1 MRLKKYTYGGPGG
14 TPRQQGYNNS
24 AATAAGMGAGTGA
37 GGAGGGFDYMSAIS
51 GGVGAITSGVQTG
64 MLYSNMV
71 GQAKE
76 RERREQEALRLQGD
90 RRYMGLTGQMRGN
103 TYGMFNRYQTGGVAN
118 PYGTMTDPDMLER
131 TGQRKITEQ
140 ATEDIT
146 IATLKTVAPPVGKA
160 IEQGISLFTG
170 IQDAAGR
177 QDAELDGKAIDVYPD
192 ETAAA
197 VGNAADMF
205 MPHNAAFKQAQNKDY
220 GRAVLSWTG
229 IGAIPNMIEA
239 MQDQEEYETAQ
250 ERLRTS
256 SGRMVGGKSGLGGT
270 EIVGGTNMTALR
282 EQQEIPMVKYGGLME
297 KYGSGGYRVEKRG
310 YMDTYKGGGLY
321 ANIHAKRERIK
332 AGSGESMRSPGS
344 KGAPTDK
351 AFTDSAKTA
360 KMGMGGYMEYA
371 QGGIHIDPSKRGTF
385 KAQATRMDMGV
396 QEAAD
401 KILSAPE
408 GTYSPEMRK
417 KANFARNFAKKY
429 GGMMEYQN
437 GGSKFAFESDVRSGS
452 RNFLS
457 PTSAFTEQGTRI
469 INRYPDSPNDTS
481 YMYMNP
487 STSYFYNTGQN
498 APGGR
503 PVQNFSGTESK
514 PDNSYYQAKIKT
526 LAGYRTGGMATS
538 TGVPRQYAN
547 AELEGGEIVEK
558 QMGPDVYVKGP
569 SHEKGGVPIV
579 LQEGGPAE
587 GGDYVWSDHLTY
599 KGKTMA
605 EWYEMAVNNGAS
617 EQEIDQ
623 LRMLQEQLAGR
634 APGQGMEQTT
644 KSGGLMKYQNG
655 TTGLSPFIQNP
666 NMTPGEIEAYNK
678 LREQKRVAQNLVAQS
693 QATTTKKK
701 TAPKKFEYELMPP
714 LRVDKDGN
722 PIMARDSSAEA
733 FVPNFKRMIEL
744 DKEAT
749 LPNPLPMAYTPA
761 PTTSGLKPTKEKG
774 KLSNLVKYAPE
785 LGLLAMGAIEAA
797 MVPSEYDL
805 PEVPATPQ
813 ISVDKVFLDRS
824 RAGELA
830 RARGAAEFRT
840 SIDAARGSGM
850 GPGAMSYMQ
859 REQNAIRNAVEEA
872 AINAE
877 KLNLAQSAE
886 EKSLNLG
893 AELDTKKFNAEM
905 KRVYDALGIAR
916 GTSLADFKI
925 QRRNAI
931 AEAIKSG
938 VVGAAKTY
946 SSGRLGAAYAG
957 NTGVDNRYTMDQLKE
972 LGLIK
977 A

>member
-14 TPRQQGYNNS
+14 TPWQQGYNNS

-37 GGAGGGFDYMSAIS
+37 GGTGGGFDYMSAIS
-51 GGVGAITSGVQTG
+51 GGVGAITSGVKTG
-64 MLYSNMV
+64 MEYSNMV
-71 GQAKE
+71 DQAKE

-146 IATLKTVAPPVGKA
+146 IATLKTVAPPVGAA

-170 IQDAAGR
+170 IQDAAGK

-205 MPHNAAFKQAQNKDY
+205 MPHNAAFRQAQNKDY

-239 MQDQEEYETAQ
+239 MQDQEEYEMAQ

-297 KYGSGGYRVEKRG
+297 KYGSGGY
-310 YMDTYKGGGLY
+310 MDAYKGGGLY

-344 KGAPTDK
+344 EGAPTDK

-385 KAQATRMDMGV
+385 KAQATKMGMGV
-396 QEAAD
+396 QEAAS

-408 GTYSPEMRK
+408 GEYSSEMRK
-417 KANFARNFAKKY
+417 KANFAKNFAK
-429 GGMMEYQN
+429 EN
-437 GGSKFAFESDVRSGS
+437 GGYLK
-452 RNFLS
+452 
-457 PTSAFTEQGTRI
+457 Q
-469 INRYPDSPNDTS
+469 
-481 YMYMNP
+481 YM
-487 STSYFYNTGQN
+487 G
-498 APGGR
+498 
-503 PVQNFSGTESK
+503 
-514 PDNSYYQAKIKT
+514 
-526 LAGYRTGGMATS
+526 GGMATS

-569 SHEKGGVPIV
+569 SHEKGGVPMM

-634 APGQGMEQTT
+634 APGQGMEQTA
-644 KSGGLMKYQNG
+644 KSGRLMKYQNG
-655 TTGLSPFIQNP
+655 TTGLSPFIRDP
-666 NMTPGEIEAYNK
+666 NKTPGEIEAYNK

-797 MVPSEYDL
+797 MVPSKYDL

-840 SIDAARGSGM
+840 SIDAARGSGR

-877 KLNLAQSAE
+877 KLNLAQSAQ

-893 AELDTKKFNAEM
+893 AEIDTKKFNAEM

-931 AEAIKSG
+931 AEALKSG
-938 VVGAAKTY
+938 VVGAANTY
-946 SSGRLGAAYAG
+946 SSQRLGDAYAG
-957 NTGVDNRYTMDQLKE
+957 DTGILDRSTIKQLENLLAKKKE
-972 LGLIK
+972 QESNG
-977 A
+977 